1 MTDKITITRADN
13 GFVLSVDGGSIECG
27 TTAEVMSRVGHEMGM
42 PFSKAQRQLFE
53 RMEAAEKVTRDLEAE
68 NDELFRAKSE
78 FEKENAALKAAI
90 VRCFVTAFNK
100 EE

>member
-13 GFVLSVDGGSIECG
+13 GYILSVDGGNIECA

-42 PFSKAQRQLFE
+42 PFNKAQRQLFE
-53 RMEAAEKVTRDLEAE
+53 RMEAAEKVTRELEAE
-68 NDELFRAKSE
+68 NDALFRAKSE

-90 VRCFVTAFNK
+90 VACFLRAFK
-100 EE
+100 EV